1 MPAATIAS
9 STSPPMRFIS
19 STSPLATAPR
29 FGPPCVAAEWTPRP
43 TSKLSVR
50 HRETESATIG
60 RDVLLIP
67 YERNAQQ
74 DAPANS
80 GGPSRLQSQLLGAAV
95 AELSALA
102 DVHRLVSIVALCLCF
117 GCTTSGPVV
126 ITDVDRA
133 VTESFSFRR
142 AHAISPERVRWFS
155 EGTDG
160 SYPVINVGFDEGTH
174 YTRSATLRVRE
185 HGVVERQEMRND
197 GELIWIADR

>member
-1 MPAATIAS
+1 MRS
-9 STSPPMRFIS
+9 SEPGGSVVVANRCV
-19 STSPLATAPR
+19 
-29 FGPPCVAAEWTPRP
+29 PCAG
-43 TSKLSVR
+43 SLSF
-50 HRETESATIG
+50 
-60 RDVLLIP
+60 LL
-67 YERNAQQ
+67 
-74 DAPANS
+74 
-80 GGPSRLQSQLLGAAV
+80 
-95 AELSALA
+95 LA

-126 ITDVDRA
+126 STDVDRA

-142 AHAISPERVRWFS
+142 AHAISPERVRWFY

>member
-1 MPAATIAS
+1 MK
-9 STSPPMRFIS
+9 M
-19 STSPLATAPR
+19 TANHALKR
-29 FGPPCVAAEWTPRP
+29 TWRERRGCQSLRP
-43 TSKLSVR
+43 VR
-50 HRETESATIG
+50 R
-60 RDVLLIP
+60 
-67 YERNAQQ
+67 
-74 DAPANS
+74 
-80 GGPSRLQSQLLGAAV
+80 V